1 MEDEKK
7 GGGKLELMTGLI
19 IAVFAAT
26 LALNDLGAGHFGDDE
41 NQAITEK
48 GNAYS
53 WFQSKSVKQS
63 LLKGQRD
70 LIKELVEGGVIQKTP
85 AMEAS
90 LKKMEEDMS
99 RYGAE
104 MAAIKDGYAAATNS
118 KAYSKLDEKRK
129 AEFDKEFA
137 GVVAAKALE
146 GKAEVLGNAGDRFDL
161 GTLFLQLSL
170 VLGAISLVI
179 GKERFKWGFFFGMLA
194 MGLVGM
200 GFSLAAYSMAM
211 PLL

>member
-1 MEDEKK
+1 MEDDKK
-7 GGGKLELMTGLI
+7 GGGKLELMTGLL
-19 IAVFAAT
+19 IALFAAI

-70 LIKELVEGGVIQKTP
+70 LIKELMDGGAVQKTP

-90 LKKMEEDMS
+90 LRKMEDDIV

-104 MAAIKDGYAAATNS
+104 MAAIKDGYASATNS
-118 KAYSKLDEKRK
+118 KAYLKLDEKRK
-129 AEFDKEFA
+129 SDFDKEFA
-137 GVVAAKALE
+137 PVVAAKTLE
-146 GKAEVLGNAGDRFDL
+146 HKAEVLGNAGDRFDL

-179 GKERFKWGFFFGMLA
+179 GKEKFKFGFFFAMVA
-194 MGLVGM
+194 MGLVGL
-200 GFSLAAYSMAM
+200 GFSLAAYSMAL